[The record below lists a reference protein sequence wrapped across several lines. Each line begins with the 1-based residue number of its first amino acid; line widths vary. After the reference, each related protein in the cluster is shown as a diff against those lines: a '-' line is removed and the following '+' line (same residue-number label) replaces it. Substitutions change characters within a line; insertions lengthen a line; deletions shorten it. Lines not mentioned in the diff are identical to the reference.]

1 MHSVYLVK
9 ALVNKLLNRDKRA
22 AILFTSSAV
31 ARYLFSGNISYGA
44 SSAMVTNFGE
54 SIYYEL
60 R

>member
-1 MHSVYLVK
+1 M
-9 ALVNKLLNRDKRA
+9 NKLLNRDKRA